1 MGRNEAKNA
10 AARSAKTK
18 TVSVF
23 GHPIPAWAVKAFA
36 ILLAIEIAFG
46 TWPSTLANS
55 LAFAEDDAER
65 VEAVGAVDVDEPDV
79 EGTPS
84 ASTAGYAGTLADSS
98 ENYNVKVE
106 FTEAAGIAE
115 GSSLSVKEYSE
126 DSAEYHDAFQL
137 VYGVE
142 YGTDEADGLGMDAI
156 DISLVDPDGEE
167 FEPAAE
173 VSVSIERSSL
183 PEGVMSAEALSVDH
197 LDESLG
203 DVEAVTVAG
212 ESVPGDITVVDDAM
226 IAEFDVEAFST
237 FTVKWTSYTSYNYP
251 YNRSAKVHYVD
262 ENGNELK
269 VSNTVLPEELN
280 SWSSSPAFLIYDI
293 DNYEYS
299 YTYLK
304 SNSNRIPPI
313 LDKDGGYWYYINGNR
328 WSDLKNNDDIY
339 VVYKKKPEVTQ
350 GGTPT
355 LKPVNP
361 GDYPGEPS
369 ILKESKSN
377 GDGTANLSL
386 SITGHTKDREVE
398 KLADVIV
405 VFDISGSMEDSMSGS
420 TRLQVAKS
428 AVNRLAD
435 TLAEKK
441 NSNDDPLIRMSL
453 ISFSTTA
460 EQEIGLTGLTTS
472 GVRDF
477 KRAVNNL
484 SADGGTNWDY
494 ALQLAN
500 QQEVDSGRATFV
512 IFVTDGDPTYR
523 KTRGD
528 VSDED
533 IDVRTTGTYSRYR
546 QYGVYGNGSNDDDHR
561 NYGAAVTQ
569 GQAIVGANKNLYTIG
584 ISDEVTIVQDFNEA
598 VGGQGAVTAENTE
611 QLNEAFEDIA
621 ASIGATMGVSD
632 IQMTD
637 GITEMTQTVEK
648 SGLTGTD
655 GTFKYWKKAKGS
667 NSFVEWDPASEGCA
681 EAEYDTASGAVKW
694 NMGTS
699 FMPEDGA
706 TYKVTWK
713 VWPSQ
718 DAYDILAKC
727 ENDPS
732 YYDTLTDAQK
742 AQIVRTDSAPNSY
755 TLKTNEPG
763 AGTTYKSATKSPS
776 GITTEGDI
784 KTLPFNEVNPLGMS
798 SDTISI
804 QKIWD
809 NGLDPD
815 EHNAGENPIVF
826 KVMAGD
832 AEFDS
837 ITLGADTS
845 WRVDN
850 YNISCGLM
858 TTTGGKQVVYEKGHD
873 FSIVEPAELSYHWDF
888 KSDVYRPMVINN
900 QTVMLV
906 KVDNQTESNY
916 TIDGSYYKVADG
928 GAVLK
933 ATNERRSNLNISKTV
948 VAADKTTEITPDDQF
963 TINATITESKG
974 EDVWFSIQDANG
986 DTIKD
991 SSLVTGEGVQYQET
1005 DGYFHC
1011 PSGTALTLKIQ
1022 AGWNYR
1028 FINLHPGSTYIVE
1041 EVDPSGGPGGSY
1053 FFHKLDTAASHGGT
1067 PAKKTGRKAE
1077 GTIDKSN
1084 NSYSVAYAN
1093 KKTAVDLTVEKKIDG
1108 AMADMTKQFNFEAT
1122 YTVDGETK
1130 TETFSLGHNEKQ
1142 VITGLPVG
1150 TKVTVKETNAE
1161 GYVTTYEVTIGTA
1174 TATAA
1179 AGPDDHSAIVTLRA
1193 DATLVFTNTME
1204 PVVIS
1209 GVKAV
1214 VKSPISHILVIAVL
1228 VAAAC
1233 VAITRS
1239 RREQWNE

>member
-23 GHPIPAWAVKAFA
+23 RHPIPAWAVKAFA
-36 ILLAIEIAFG
+36 ILLAIEMAFG

-65 VEAVGAVDVDEPDV
+65 VEAVSAVDVDEPDA
-79 EGTPS
+79 EGAPS

-156 DISLVDPDGEE
+156 DISLIDPDGKE

-183 PEGVMSAEALSVDH
+183 PEGVMSAEALSVGH

-203 DVEAVTVAG
+203 DVQAVTVAG
-212 ESVPGDITVVDDAM
+212 EGVPGDITVADDAM

-237 FTVKWTSYTSYNYP
+237 FTVKWG
-251 YNRSAKVHYVD
+251 NRRVAVHYVD
-262 ENGNELK
+262 EKGNELTIANPA
-269 VSNTVLPEELN
+269 NTHPNLN
-280 SWSSSPAFLIYDI
+280 EHSSSAFLIYDI
-293 DNYEYS
+293 EGYEYS
-299 YTYLK
+299 YTSRKKGTRIVPYLLNYYGEWNYK
-304 SNSNRIPPI
+304 GTGYYDDWNELSN
-313 LDKDGGYWYYINGNR
+313 GE
-328 WSDLKNNDDIY
+328 DIY

-405 VFDISGSMEDSMSGS
+405 VFDVSGSMDEKMGGGN
-420 TRLQVAKS
+420 TRLKVAKN
-428 AVNRLAD
+428 AVNSLVD
-435 TLAEKK
+435 TLANKK
-441 NSNDDPLIRMSL
+441 NSNGDPLIRMSL

-460 EQEIGLTGLTTS
+460 EQKIGLTDLTTS
-472 GVRDF
+472 GVNDF
-477 KRAVNNL
+477 KKAVNNL

-512 IFVTDGDPTYR
+512 IFVTDGNPTFR
-523 KTRGD
+523 NTRTD
-528 VSDED
+528 ITNDQVDAQSAYLSDA
-533 IDVRTTGTYSRYR
+533 
-546 QYGVYGNGSNDDDHR
+546 VYGEGGADSFGR
-561 NYGAAVTQ
+561 NFDAAVTQ

-584 ISDEVTIVQDFNEA
+584 ISKDVTEVQKFNDA

-611 QLNEAFEDIA
+611 QLNKAFEDIA
-621 ASIGATMGVSD
+621 ASIGATMGVSN

-655 GTFKYWKKAKGS
+655 GTFTYWKKAKGS

-742 AQIVRTDSAPNSY
+742 AQIVRTDSAPYSY

-776 GITTEGDI
+776 GITTEGDA
-784 KTLPFNEVNPLGMS
+784 KPLEFNEVNPLSMS

-809 NGLDPD
+809 NGLDPN
-815 EHNAGENPIVF
+815 EHNAGEEPIVF

-832 AEFDS
+832 TEFDS
-837 ITLGADTS
+837 ITLSADTN

-873 FSIVEPAELSYHWDF
+873 FSIVEPVELSYHWDF
-888 KSDVYRPMVINN
+888 KSDVYKPMVINN

-906 KVDNQTESNY
+906 KVDNQAESNY
-916 TIDGSYYKVADG
+916 TIDGGYYKVADG
-928 GAVLK
+928 GAILK

-948 VAADKTTEITPDDQF
+948 VAADETTAITPDDQF
-963 TINATITESKG
+963 TINATVTESKG
-974 EDVWFSIQDANG
+974 ESVWFSIQDANG

-1028 FINLHPGSTYIVE
+1028 FINLHPGSKYNVE
-1041 EVDPSGGPGGSY
+1041 EVDPSNDPGGSY
-1053 FFHKLDTAASHGGT
+1053 VFHKLDTAASHGGT
-1067 PAKKTGRKAE
+1067 PAKKTDRKAE

-1084 NSYSVAYAN
+1084 NSYSVAYTN
-1093 KKTAVDLTVEKKIDG
+1093 KKIAADLTIQKTIAG
-1108 AMADMTKQFNFEAT
+1108 RMADMTKQFNFEVT
-1122 YTVDGETK
+1122 YTVDGKTK
-1130 TETFSLGHNEKQ
+1130 TEMFPLGHNGKK
-1142 VITGLPVG
+1142 VIKGLPIG
-1150 TKVTVKETNAE
+1150 TTVTVKETNAE
-1161 GYVTTYEVTIGTA
+1161 GYVTTYEVTAGTA
-1174 TATAA
+1174 TAV

-1193 DATLVFTNTME
+1193 DATLVFNNTME

-1214 VKSPISHILVIAVL
+1214 VKSPISHILVIAAL

-1239 RREQWNE
+1239 RREQWTE